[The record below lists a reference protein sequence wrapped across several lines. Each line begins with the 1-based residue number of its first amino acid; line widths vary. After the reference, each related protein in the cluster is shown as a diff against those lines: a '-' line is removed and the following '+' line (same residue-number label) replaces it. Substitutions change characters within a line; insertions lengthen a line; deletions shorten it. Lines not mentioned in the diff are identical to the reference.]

1 MRLVLA
7 FEDRAAEQ
15 LVAAFGEGCEDPA
28 DVLGYARKRMI
39 EHLFEYV
46 AYWRIARAQEQ
57 GRRQVEEAERG
68 IRADVGEIVR
78 QMSGIAAGG
87 R

>member
-1 MRLVLA
+1 MKLVLA
-7 FEDRAAEQ
+7 FEDRAAAQ
-15 LVAAFGEGCEDPA
+15 LVAAFGEGYEGP
-28 DVLGYARKRMI
+28 DVLEYARKRMI

-46 AYWRIARAQEQ
+46 TYWRIAQAQEQ

-68 IRADVGEIVR
+68 IRTDVGEIVR